1 MRDAAASSI
10 IRSNLS
16 LPGRPARIVAAGL
29 LATSVFYA
37 GIAATRLTGAIPPTE
52 GLDVF
57 IAGALPGLLLVL
69 LLWISRPDLL
79 DRRLRRRLIAI
90 SLGGAAIVASLPLL
104 IAAA

>member
-29 LATSVFYA
+29 LVTSVFYA
-37 GIAATRLTGAIPPTE
+37 GVAATWLPRAIPPTE

-69 LLWISRPDLL
+69 LLWISHPDLL
-79 DRRLRRRLIAI
+79 DRRLRRRLIA
-90 SLGGAAIVASLPLL
+90 LTLCGAAIVASLPLL